1 MVLLNN
7 VIDVMVNGHIRIEDL
22 LPDVS
27 VSDFLSVFWK
37 KFLCEFVSDEGTH
50 TADIIFLRDA
60 VDSVP
65 VADRCV

>member
-27 VSDFLSVFWK
+27 VSDFLSVFGK
-37 KFLCEFVSDEGTH
+37 VS
-50 TADIIFLRDA
+50 L
-60 VDSVP
+60 
-65 VADRCV
+65 